1 MPAPL
6 YPSLASFKNLL
17 HKHGL
22 KATGQRLAVHEAMLD
37 LIHGS
42 ADTVSAHIA
51 AKGEQKVSVA
61 SVYTILSQMAELGI
75 YTRRMGGGSK
85 MVFDVRS
92 GNHLHLYDLE
102 TDSFRDV
109 PDDDLIDL
117 IERNV
122 RRRFKGY
129 TIDHIDV
136 QFVCRPSKRKN
147 AKKI

>member
-22 KATGQRLAVHEAMLD
+22 KATGQRLAVHEAMLQ

-42 ADTVSAHIA
+42 ADTVSAQIA
-51 AKGEQKVSVA
+51 AQGVQKVTVA
-61 SVYTILSQMAELGI
+61 SVYNILSQLADLGI
-75 YTRRMGGGSK
+75 YTRRMSAGSK

-92 GNHLHLYDLE
+92 GNHFHLYDLDS
-102 TDSFRDV
+102 DSFRDV
-109 PDDDLIDL
+109 ADEELMDL

-129 TIDHIDV
+129 TIDHLDI
-136 QFVCRPSKRKN
+136 QFVCRPSKRKS